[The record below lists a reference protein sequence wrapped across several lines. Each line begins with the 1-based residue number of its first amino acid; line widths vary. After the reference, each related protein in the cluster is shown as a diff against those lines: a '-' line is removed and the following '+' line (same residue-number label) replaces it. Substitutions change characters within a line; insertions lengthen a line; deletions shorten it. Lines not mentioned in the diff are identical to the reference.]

1 MGIFKDQ
8 SCKVNVEKTNFDKAQ
23 DLLEKYAHP
32 DAEVLSDK
40 VVGDVEQLITAL
52 TAEKENAAEEVAS
65 VHLTLAKL
73 AAEEKIKGKFV
84 VGNEMEYDSYQL
96 ETGDEA
102 SLTLVLIPAEHQYA
116 WKLAEDLQFG
126 VDTQPAFDLLHK
138 DLTVLRKSNL
148 FHRLF
153 NATQADTRNPAAI
166 SKLEE
171 LLQANGERKKKALV
185 TEWRETLEYVLADL
199 KDERS
204 GKSVLVDQPFP
215 FTRNGKTKAYKILK
229 ADRTGLVVMIDED
242 LELDRKFP
250 LDSYAYELIVAFMPL
265 LKKYKGKSPSA
276 KPASRG
282 GKAKAGAKPADVPQ
296 PTESPVEEVPVAAE
310 ASPENA

>member
-1 MGIFKDQ
+1 
-8 SCKVNVEKTNFDKAQ
+8 VNVEKTNFDKAQ

-73 AAEEKIKGKFV
+73 AADEKIKGKFV
-84 VGNEMEYDSYQL
+84 VGNELEYDSYQL

-102 SLTLVLIPAEHQYA
+102 PLTLVLIPAEHQYA

-153 NATQADTRNPAAI
+153 NASQADTRNPAAI

-204 GKSVLVDQPFP
+204 GKSALVDQSFP
-215 FTRNGKTKAYKILK
+215 YTRNGKTKEYKILK

-250 LDSYAYELIVAFMPL
+250 LDSYAYELIVGFMPL

-282 GKAKAGAKPADVPQ
+282 GKAKAGAKPTDVPQ

>member
-1 MGIFKDQ
+1 M
-8 SCKVNVEKTNFDKAQ
+8 NVEKTNFDKAQ

-40 VVGDVEQLITAL
+40 LVGEIEQLITAL
-52 TAEKENAAEEVAS
+52 TAEKENAAGEVAA

-73 AAEEKIKGKFV
+73 SAEEKIKGKFV
-84 VGNEMEYDSYQL
+84 VGNDLEYDYYQL
-96 ETGDEA
+96 ETGDETP
-102 SLTLVLIPAEHQYA
+102 LTLVLFPAEQQYE

-153 NATQADTRNPAAI
+153 NASQADTRNPAAI
-166 SKLEE
+166 AKLEE
-171 LLQANGERKKKALV
+171 LLEANGERKKKALV
-185 TEWRETLEYVLADL
+185 TEWRETLEYVLTDL

-204 GKSVLVDQPFP
+204 GKSVLVDQDFP

-250 LDSYAYELIVAFMPL
+250 LDSYAYEMIVAFMPM

-276 KPASRG
+276 KPAGRS
-282 GKAKAGAKPADVPQ
+282 GKAKAK
-296 PTESPVEEVPVAAE
+296 TTEVPLPAE
-310 ASPENA
+310 PALDGVPSTREDHPENLS

>member
-1 MGIFKDQ
+1 M
-8 SCKVNVEKTNFDKAQ
+8 EKTNFDKAQ

-40 VVGDVEQLITAL
+40 LVGEIEQLITAL

-73 AAEEKIKGKFV
+73 SAEDKIKGKFV
-84 VGNEMEYDSYQL
+84 VGNDLEYDYYQL
-96 ETGDEA
+96 ETGDETP
-102 SLTLVLIPAEHQYA
+102 LTLVLFPAEQQYE

-153 NATQADTRNPAAI
+153 NATQADTRNPATIA
-166 SKLEE
+166 KLEE
-171 LLQANGERKKKALV
+171 LLEANGERKKKALV

-204 GKSVLVDQPFP
+204 GKSVLVDQDFP

-250 LDSYAYELIVAFMPL
+250 LDSYAYEMIVAFMPML
-265 LKKYKGKSPSA
+265 RKYKGKSPSA
-276 KPASRG
+276 KPAGRS
-282 GKAKAGAKPADVPQ
+282 GKAKVKAP
-296 PTESPVEEVPVAAE
+296 EVPLPAE
-310 ASPENA
+310 PALNGVPSTREDHPENLS